1 MSGTDAGHWS
11 RTRRHLRRAALA
23 VALSVLNVAVAVPA
37 LGASPG
43 PGGDPRSA
51 GEGPGFAGD
60 PGTAIVLVLGLG
72 LGTTL
77 VTTIYVRLTG
87 GGRRERPSDDHGGST
102 DTKQSEDPT

>member
-1 MSGTDAGHWS
+1 MPGTDAGRRP
-11 RTRRHLRRAALA
+11 RTRRHLRLVALA
-23 VALSVLNVAVAVPA
+23 VVLGVLNVAVAVPA

-77 VTTIYVRLTG
+77 ATTIYMRLTG
-87 GGRRERPSDDHGGST
+87 GRHTERPSDDHAGTS
-102 DTKQSEDPT
+102 DIERSEDPT

>member
-1 MSGTDAGHWS
+1 MPGTDAGRWS
-11 RTRRHLRRAALA
+11 RTRRHLRSAALA
-23 VALSVLNVAVAVPA
+23 AVLGVLNVAVAAPA

-87 GGRRERPSDDHGGST
+87 GRRTERPFDDPIGSA
-102 DTKQSEDPT
+102 DIERSEDPT